1 VTRYTL
7 SWPWSARVYSAS
19 LCGRRSRVRVRW
31 LVPSPWRPCP
41 CPAPPAARRLS
52 TARSAELRC
61 LALPSSC
68 SFQPFFLFS
77 THQRATGSVS
87 VSCCCCPVLCVSYTA
102 CLFRFRVA
110 AVASGHAVF
119 FFFFFLFSPTKW
131 VPSDWIGS
139 RSKRASGH
147 HFPAVGATISRAP
160 TGTTDRRRQRQRA
173 LSPFRSVPFLHNN
186 PVRPGCILKPFSAN

>member
-1 VTRYTL
+1 MTRYTL

-61 LALPSSC
+61 QAALPCLLSSSC
-68 SFQPFFLFS
+68 SFQPFFSFLDAPKGHGF
-77 THQRATGSVS
+77 GIGLLLP
-87 VSCCCCPVLCVSYTA
+87 CPVSYTA

-110 AVASGHAVF
+110 AP
-119 FFFFFLFSPTKW
+119 FFFFLF
-131 VPSDWIGS
+131 VVSDQMGPVGLDPN
-139 RSKRASGH
+139 RSGH

-160 TGTTDRRRQRQRA
+160 TGTTEDRQTPPTSARVVT
-173 LSPFRSVPFLHNN
+173 VPFLHNN
-186 PVRPGCILKPFSAN
+186 PVRAAFLKPFSAN